1 MQYLLDANVLI
12 TANNQYYEIERIPH
26 FWEWIAELAGLGIIK
41 LPEEMMREITP
52 GKQYSAFLDWLA
64 NNRIA
69 LTLNREQ
76 IQPYLNIVFQR
87 GYGISESDQATAGF
101 TESNANDA
109 VLIAYALADSANRIV
124 VTLESVQETGE
135 QLPIPRRRKIPLVCR
150 QLGVECIDTFKLI
163 RELDFRI
170 PLSPNLGD
178 ISATG

>member
-12 TANNQYYEIERIPH
+12 TANNQYYEIDRIPH
-26 FWEWIAELAGLGIIK
+26 FWDWIAKHASLDIIK

-52 GKQYSAFLDWLA
+52 DKQYNTFLDWLA

-76 IQPYLNIVFQR
+76 IQPYLNTVFQR
-87 GYGISESDQATAGF
+87 GYGISQTNQATAGF

-109 VLIAYALADSANRIV
+109 VLIAYALAESANRKV
-124 VTLESVQETGE
+124 VTLESVQETGD

-150 QLGVECIDTFKLI
+150 QLGVECIDTFDLI

-170 PLSPNLGD
+170 RK
-178 ISATG
+178 